1 MKTITLAVLVG
12 VLAMV
17 AAVCV
22 LDLAWT
28 LAGMLNNDRDFGQ
41 YMLTMLLLVAFV
53 VSTFVAHDWLIERS
67 KAKGGQS

>member
-1 MKTITLAVLVG
+1 MKTITMAVLVG
-12 VLAMV
+12 MLAMV

-28 LAGMLNNDRDFGQ
+28 LAGMLCNDRDFGQ
-41 YMLTMLLLVAFV
+41 AMLTLLLILVGGLM
-53 VSTFVAHDWLIERS
+53 TFLSWEWLAERA

>member
-1 MKTITLAVLVG
+1 MKTLTLAVLVG

-28 LAGMLNNDRDFGQ
+28 LAGMLCTDESIGQ
-41 YMLTMLLLVAFV
+41 GLLTLVLLWAGAFT
-53 VSTFVAHDWLIERS
+53 TFWSWSLLAERA

>member
-1 MKTITLAVLVG
+1 MKTITLAVLIG

-28 LAGMLNNDRDFGQ
+28 LAGMLCNDR
-41 YMLTMLLLVAFV
+41 A
-53 VSTFVAHDWLIERS
+53 
-67 KAKGGQS
+67 GGQFLSITPTAKCAS

>member
-1 MKTITLAVLVG
+1 MKTITLAVLIG

-22 LDLAWT
+22 LDIAWT
-28 LAGMLNNDRDFGQ
+28 LAGMLCNDRDAGQ
-41 YMLTMLLLVAFV
+41 AMITTLLIWVAV
-53 VSTFVAHDWLIERS
+53 MVTGLSWEWLNERA